1 MKDFIEY
8 LRFELNRSHNT
19 VEAYTRDLTS
29 FVAWLGQDF
38 DSFTPRAV
46 TTALIRTWL
55 AQLAPSE
62 SALTLR
68 RKTQSLRA
76 YFRWALKKGII
87 DKNPAADVILAKA
100 PKHLP
105 EFSKEAEIED
115 ALATHTGS
123 PFRDARRHIILLLL
137 YSTGLR
143 QEELRTLTDADI
155 DLSLREAKVTGKRS
169 KQRVIP
175 LPDSLI
181 EEIREWQKIRDSH
194 IAPDPN
200 PRLRPL
206 IAGSKGPISKK
217 TLYNIVH
224 EALSG
229 SSATRKSP
237 HTLRHSF
244 ATAMLNNGADLN
256 SVKEFL
262 GHSSLSTTQIY
273 THLSFAELR
282 QSYSSAHPRCKDE

>member
-1 MKDFIEY
+1 MKDYIEY

-19 VEAYTRDLTS
+19 VEAYTRDLSS
-29 FVAWLGQDF
+29 FVAWLGEDF
-38 DSFTPRAV
+38 DSFNPRAV
-46 TTALIRTWL
+46 TTSHIRSWL
-55 AQLAPSE
+55 SGLATDE

-76 YFRWALKKGII
+76 YFRWALKNGII
-87 DKNPAADVILAKA
+87 DKNPASDVILAKA

-105 EFSKEAEIED
+105 EFSKDNEIED
-115 ALATHTGS
+115 ALAVKTGNI
-123 PFRDARRHIILLLL
+123 FRDARRRIILLFL

-155 DLSLREAKVTGKRS
+155 DFSLREAKVTGKRS

-181 EEIREWQKIRDSH
+181 REIRDWQKIRDSH
-194 IAPDPN
+194 ISPDPD
-200 PRLRPL
+200 PRKQPL
-206 IAGSKGPISKK
+206 IAGSKGAISKK

-224 EALSG
+224 EALNG

-244 ATAMLNNGADLN
+244 ATAMLNNGAALDT
-256 SVKEFL
+256 VKEFL